1 MNKKIIIG
9 ARGSKLSL
17 SYAEK
22 VKKLFFSASDQ
33 KMEIDIQTIKTS
45 GDIFHDKKISDI
57 GGKNIFCKEIERQL
71 SENKIDIAVHSL
83 KDMDSFEENDLMIGA
98 YLKRNDPRDV
108 LVLKKGRSL
117 DSDQLTI
124 GSSSKRRELQFKSC
138 FKNITFKNI
147 RGNID
152 SRISKVKKGEYD
164 GIILALAG
172 IQTLNLEEEI
182 KEIFS
187 EKKIIPSAGQ
197 GVIAV
202 QCRKD
207 DLENLKILEKI
218 NDENAKICALTERS
232 LLKTIGGDCHTAV
245 GAYAKLDK
253 NNITIISQLFSD
265 DGLKSFSIQ
274 KSGDKKFPEQ
284 LGISA
289 GKDLL
294 KQSEGSYK
302 KKDEYNFNKTTE

>member
-17 SYAEK
+17 SYAER
-22 VKKLFFSASDQ
+22 VKKLFFSASNQ
-33 KMEIDIQTIKTS
+33 KIEIDIQTIKTS

-71 SENKIDIAVHSL
+71 LEKKIDIAVHSL
-83 KDMDSFEENDLMIGA
+83 KDMDSFEENNLIVGA

-108 LVLKKGRSL
+108 IVLKKDRSL
-117 DSDQLTI
+117 NSDKLTI
-124 GSSSKRRELQFKSC
+124 GSSSKRRELQLKLY
-138 FKNITFKNI
+138 FKNITCKNI

-164 GIILALAG
+164 GVILALAG
-172 IQTLNLEEEI
+172 IQTLNLEEGI

-207 DLENLKILEKI
+207 DFENLKVLEKI
-218 NDENAKICALTERS
+218 NDENTKICALTERS

-245 GAYAKLDK
+245 GAYAKIDK
-253 NNITIISQLFSD
+253 NSITIISQLFSD
-265 DGLKSFSIQ
+265 DGLKPFSVQ

-294 KQSEGSYK
+294 KQSEGKYK
-302 KKDEYNFNKTTE
+302 KKR

>member
-9 ARGSKLSL
+9 ARSSKLSL

-22 VKKLFFSASDQ
+22 VKKLFFLASNQ
-33 KMEIDIQTIKTS
+33 KKEIEIKTIKTS

-57 GGKNIFCKEIERQL
+57 GGKNIFCKEIENQL
-71 SENKIDIAVHSL
+71 LEKKIDIAVHSL
-83 KDMDSFEENDLMIGA
+83 KDMDSFEENNLIIGA

-108 LVLKKGRSL
+108 IVLKKNKSL
-117 DSDQLTI
+117 SEDKLTI
-124 GSSSKRRELQFKSC
+124 GSSSKRRELQFKSY
-138 FKNITFKNI
+138 FKNISCKNI

-172 IQTLNLEEEI
+172 IKMLNFENEI

-187 EKKIIPSAGQ
+187 EEKIIPSAGQ
-197 GVIAV
+197 GIIAV

-207 DLENLKILEKI
+207 DLENMKILEKI
-218 NDENAKICALTERS
+218 NDENTKICALTERS

-245 GAYAKLDK
+245 GVYAKIDK
-253 NNITIISQLFSD
+253 GNITISSQLFSD
-265 DGLKSFSIQ
+265 DGLKSFLIK

-294 KQSEGSYK
+294 KQSEGNYK
-302 KKDEYNFNKTTE
+302 KKR

>member
-22 VKKLFFSASDQ
+22 VKKLFFSASNQ
-33 KMEIDIQTIKTS
+33 KKEIEIKTIKTS

-57 GGKNIFCKEIERQL
+57 GGKNIFCKEIENQL
-71 SENKIDIAVHSL
+71 LEKKIDIAVHSL
-83 KDMDSFEENDLMIGA
+83 KDMDSFEENNLIIGA

-108 LVLKKGRSL
+108 IILKKNKSL
-117 DSDQLTI
+117 SEDKLTI
-124 GSSSKRRELQFKSC
+124 GSSSKRRELQFKSY
-138 FKNITFKNI
+138 FKNITCKNI

-152 SRISKVKKGEYD
+152 SRIYKLKKGEYD

-172 IQTLNLEEEI
+172 IKMLNFENEI

-187 EKKIIPSAGQ
+187 EEKIIPAAGQ
-197 GVIAV
+197 GVIAA

-218 NDENAKICALTERS
+218 NDENTKICALTERS

-245 GAYAKLDK
+245 GVYAKIDK
-253 NNITIISQLFSD
+253 GNITISSQLFSD
-265 DGLKSFSIQ
+265 DGLKSFSIK
-274 KSGDKKFPEQ
+274 KSGDKKFPQE

-294 KQSEGSYK
+294 KQSEGNYK
-302 KKDEYNFNKTTE
+302 KKR

>member
-17 SYAEK
+17 SYAEI

-33 KMEIDIQTIKTS
+33 KKEIEIQTIKTS
-45 GDIFHDKKISDI
+45 GDNFQDKKVSDI
-57 GGKNIFCKEIERQL
+57 GGKNIFCKEIENQL
-71 SENKIDIAVHSL
+71 SQKKIDIAVHSL
-83 KDMDSFEENDLMIGA
+83 KDMDSFEENNLVIGA

-108 LVLKKGRSL
+108 IVLKKDKSL
-117 DSDQLTI
+117 NNDTLTI
-124 GSSSKRRELQFKSC
+124 GSGSKRRELQFKSF
-138 FKNITFKNI
+138 FKNINCKNV

-164 GIILALAG
+164 GVILALAG
-172 IQTLNLEEEI
+172 IQTLRLENEI
-182 KEIFS
+182 TKIFS
-187 EKKIIPSAGQ
+187 EEKIIPSAGQ

-207 DLENLKILEKI
+207 DFENLDILEKI
-218 NDENAKICALTERS
+218 NDENTKICSLAERS

-245 GAYAKLDK
+245 GAYAKIDK
-253 NNITIISQLFSD
+253 NNIIIISQLFSD
-265 DGLKSFSIQ
+265 DGLKSFSV
-274 KSGDKKFPEQ
+274 KKEGDKKLPVE

-294 KQSEGSYK
+294 IQSKGNYK
-302 KKDEYNFNKTTE
+302 KKR

>member
-22 VKKLFFSASDQ
+22 VKKLFFSASNQ
-33 KMEIDIQTIKTS
+33 KKEIEIKTIKTS

-57 GGKNIFCKEIERQL
+57 GGKNIFCKEIENQL
-71 SENKIDIAVHSL
+71 LEKKIDIAVHSL
-83 KDMDSFEENDLMIGA
+83 KDMDSFEENNLIIGA

-108 LVLKKGRSL
+108 IVLKKNKSL
-117 DSDQLTI
+117 SEDKLTI
-124 GSSSKRRELQFKSC
+124 GSSSKRRELQFKSY
-138 FKNITFKNI
+138 FKNITCKNI

-172 IQTLNLEEEI
+172 MKVLNFENEI

-187 EKKIIPSAGQ
+187 EEKIIPSAGQ

-218 NDENAKICALTERS
+218 NDENTKICALTERS

-245 GAYAKLDK
+245 GVYAKIDK
-253 NNITIISQLFSD
+253 GNITISSQLFSD
-265 DGLKSFSIQ
+265 DGLKSFLIK

-294 KQSEGSYK
+294 KQSEGNYK
-302 KKDEYNFNKTTE
+302 KKR

>member
-1 MNKKIIIG
+1 MNKKIING

-22 VKKLFFSASDQ
+22 VKKLFFSASNQ
-33 KMEIDIQTIKTS
+33 KKEIEIQTIKTS

-57 GGKNIFCKEIERQL
+57 GGKNIFCKEIENQL
-71 SENKIDIAVHSL
+71 LEKKIDIAVHSL
-83 KDMDSFEENDLMIGA
+83 KDMDSFEENNLTIGA

-108 LVLKKGRSL
+108 IVLKKNKSL
-117 DSDQLTI
+117 SEDKLTI
-124 GSSSKRRELQFKSC
+124 GSSSKRRELQFKSY
-138 FKNITFKNI
+138 FKNITCKNI

-164 GIILALAG
+164 GVILALAG
-172 IQTLNLEEEI
+172 MKMLNFENEI

-187 EKKIIPSAGQ
+187 EEKIIPSAGQ

-207 DLENLKILEKI
+207 DLENMKILEKI
-218 NDENAKICALTERS
+218 NDENTKICALTERS

-245 GAYAKLDK
+245 GVYAKIDK
-253 NNITIISQLFSD
+253 GNITISSQLFSD
-265 DGLKSFSIQ
+265 DGLKSFLIK

-294 KQSEGSYK
+294 KQSEGNYK
-302 KKDEYNFNKTTE
+302 KKR

>member
-17 SYAEK
+17 SYAEI
-22 VKKLFFSASDQ
+22 VKKLFFSASNQ
-33 KMEIDIQTIKTS
+33 KKKIEIKTIKTS

-57 GGKNIFCKEIERQL
+57 GGKNIFCKEIENQL
-71 SENKIDIAVHSL
+71 LEKKIDIAVHSL
-83 KDMDSFEENDLMIGA
+83 KDMDSFEENNLIIGA

-108 LVLKKGRSL
+108 IVLKKDKSL
-117 DSDQLTI
+117 SRDKLTI
-124 GSSSKRRELQFKSC
+124 GSSSKRRELQFKSY
-138 FKNITFKNI
+138 FKNITCKNI

-172 IQTLNLEEEI
+172 LKMLKFENEI

-187 EKKIIPSAGQ
+187 EEKIIPSAGQ

-207 DLENLKILEKI
+207 DLENMKILEKI
-218 NDENAKICALTERS
+218 NDENTKICALTERS

-245 GAYAKLDK
+245 GVYAKIDK
-253 NNITIISQLFSD
+253 DNIIISSQLFSD
-265 DGLKSFSIQ
+265 DGLKSFSIK
-274 KSGDKKFPEQ
+274 KSGDKKFPEK

-294 KQSEGSYK
+294 YQSKGNYK
-302 KKDEYNFNKTTE
+302 KKR

>member
-17 SYAEK
+17 SYAET
-22 VKKLFFSASDQ
+22 VKRLFFSASNQ
-33 KMEIDIQTIKTS
+33 KKELEIQTIKTS
-45 GDIFHDKKISDI
+45 GDKFHDKKISDI
-57 GGKNIFCKEIERQL
+57 GGKNIFCKEIENQL
-71 SENKIDIAVHSL
+71 IEKKIDIAVHSL
-83 KDMDSFEENDLMIGA
+83 KDMDSFEENDLVIGA
-98 YLKRNDPRDV
+98 YLKRNDPRDA
-108 LVLKKGRSL
+108 LVINKDRSL
-117 DSDQLTI
+117 SSDKLII
-124 GSSSKRRELQFKSC
+124 GSSSKRRELQFKTY
-138 FKNITFKNI
+138 FKNIICKNI

-164 GIILALAG
+164 GVILALAG
-172 IQTLNLEEEI
+172 IKILNLEKEI
-182 KEIFS
+182 KEIFP
-187 EKKIIPSAGQ
+187 EEKIIPSAGQ

-218 NDENAKICALTERS
+218 NDENTKICALTERS

-245 GAYAKLDK
+245 GVYAKIDK
-253 NNITIISQLFSD
+253 GNITISSQLFSD
-265 DGLKSFSIQ
+265 DGLKSFLIK

-294 KQSEGSYK
+294 KQSEGNYK
-302 KKDEYNFNKTTE
+302 KKR

>member
-22 VKKLFFSASDQ
+22 VKKLFFSASNQ
-33 KMEIDIQTIKTS
+33 KKEIEIKTIKTS

-57 GGKNIFCKEIERQL
+57 GGKNIFCKEIENQL
-71 SENKIDIAVHSL
+71 LEKKIDIAVHSL
-83 KDMDSFEENDLMIGA
+83 KDMDSFEENNLIIGA

-108 LVLKKGRSL
+108 LVLKKNKSL
-117 DSDQLTI
+117 SEDKLTI
-124 GSSSKRRELQFKSC
+124 GSSSKRRELQFKSY
-138 FKNITFKNI
+138 FKNITCKNI

-152 SRISKVKKGEYD
+152 SRISKLKKGEYD

-172 IQTLNLEEEI
+172 IKMLNFENEI

-187 EKKIIPSAGQ
+187 EEKIIPAAGQ
-197 GVIAV
+197 GVIAA

-218 NDENAKICALTERS
+218 NDENTKICALTERS

-245 GAYAKLDK
+245 GVYAKIDK
-253 NNITIISQLFSD
+253 GNITISSQLFSD
-265 DGLKSFSIQ
+265 DGLKSFSIK
-274 KSGDKKFPEQ
+274 KSGDKKFPQE

-294 KQSEGSYK
+294 KQSEGNYK
-302 KKDEYNFNKTTE
+302 KKR

>member
-1 MNKKIIIG
+1 MNKKVIIG

-17 SYAEK
+17 SYAEI
-22 VKKLFFSASDQ
+22 VKKLFFAASDQ
-33 KMEIDIQTIKTS
+33 KIEIDIQTIKTS

-57 GGKNIFCKEIERQL
+57 GGKNIFCKEIEKKL
-71 SENKIDIAVHSL
+71 SEKKIDIAVHSL
-83 KDMDSFEENDLMIGA
+83 KDMDSFEENDLTIGA

-108 LVLKKGRSL
+108 IVLKKDRSL
-117 DSDQLTI
+117 DSDKLII
-124 GSSSKRRELQFKSC
+124 GSSSKRRELQFKLQ
-138 FKNITFKNI
+138 FKNITCKNI

-172 IQTLNLEEEI
+172 IQKLNLEDEI

-187 EKKIIPSAGQ
+187 EKKIIPAAGQ

-202 QCRKD
+202 QCRKND
-207 DLENLKILEKI
+207 FENLKILKKM
-218 NDENAKICALTERS
+218 NDENTKICALTERS

-245 GAYAKLDK
+245 GAYAKIDK
-253 NNITIISQLFSD
+253 DSITIISQLFSD
-265 DGLKSFSIQ
+265 DGLKSFSTQ

-294 KQSEGSYK
+294 KQSEGKFIK
-302 KKDEYNFNKTTE
+302 KR

>member
-22 VKKLFFSASDQ
+22 VKKLFFSASNQ
-33 KMEIDIQTIKTS
+33 KKEIEIKTIKTS

-57 GGKNIFCKEIERQL
+57 GGKNIFCKEIENQL
-71 SENKIDIAVHSL
+71 LEKKIDIAVHSL
-83 KDMDSFEENDLMIGA
+83 KDMDSFEENNLVIGA

-108 LVLKKGRSL
+108 LVLKKNKSL
-117 DSDQLTI
+117 SEDKLTI
-124 GSSSKRRELQFKSC
+124 GSSSKRRELQFKSY
-138 FKNITFKNI
+138 FKNITCKNI

-172 IQTLNLEEEI
+172 MKMLNFENEI

-187 EKKIIPSAGQ
+187 EEKIIPSAGQ

-207 DLENLKILEKI
+207 DLENIKILKKI
-218 NDENAKICALTERS
+218 NDENTKICALTERS

-245 GAYAKLDK
+245 GVYAKIDK
-253 NNITIISQLFSD
+253 GNITISSQLFSD
-265 DGLKSFSIQ
+265 DGLKSFLIK
-274 KSGDKKFPEQ
+274 KSGDKRFPEQ

-294 KQSEGSYK
+294 KQSEGNYK
-302 KKDEYNFNKTTE
+302 KKR

>member
-17 SYAEK
+17 SYAER
-22 VKKLFFSASDQ
+22 VKKLFFLASNQ

-45 GDIFHDKKISDI
+45 GDVFHDKKISDI

-71 SENKIDIAVHSL
+71 SEKKIDIAVHSL
-83 KDMDSFEENDLMIGA
+83 KDMDSFEDNDLIIGA
-98 YLKRNDPRDV
+98 YIKRNDPREV
-108 LVLKKGRSL
+108 IVLKKDKSL
-117 DSDQLTI
+117 DSDKLII
-124 GSSSKRRELQFKSC
+124 GSSSKRRELQFKLY
-138 FKNITFKNI
+138 FKNITCKHI

-164 GIILALAG
+164 GVILALAG
-172 IQTLNLEEEI
+172 IQTLNLKEEI

-218 NDENAKICALTERS
+218 NDENTKICALTERS

-245 GAYAKLDK
+245 GAYAKIDK
-253 NNITIISQLFSD
+253 DNIIIISQLFSD

-274 KSGDKKFPEQ
+274 KTGDKKLPEQ

-294 KQSEGSYK
+294 KQSEGKYK
-302 KKDEYNFNKTTE
+302 KKR

>member
-17 SYAEK
+17 SYAEI

-33 KMEIDIQTIKTS
+33 KKEIEIQTIKTS

-57 GGKNIFCKEIERQL
+57 GGKNIFCKEIENQL
-71 SENKIDIAVHSL
+71 SEKKIDIAVHSL
-83 KDMDSFEENDLMIGA
+83 KDMDSFEESDLIIGA

-108 LVLKKGRSL
+108 IILNKDKTL
-117 DSDQLTI
+117 DSNSLII
-124 GSSSKRRELQFKSC
+124 GSSSKRRELQFKSH
-138 FKNITFKNI
+138 FKNIKCKNI

-164 GIILALAG
+164 GTILALAG
-172 IQTLNLEEEI
+172 IQTLKLENEI
-182 KEIFS
+182 KKVFPE
-187 EKKIIPSAGQ
+187 EKIIPSAGQ

-202 QCRKD
+202 QCRKND
-207 DLENLKILEKI
+207 YENLKILEKI
-218 NDENAKICALTERS
+218 NDENTKICALTERS

-245 GAYAKLDK
+245 GAYAKLEK
-253 NNITIISQLFSD
+253 NNIIIISQLFSD
-265 DGLKSFSIQ
+265 DGLKSFTT
-274 KSGDKKFPEQ
+274 KKIGNKELPEQ

-294 KQSEGSYK
+294 KKSKGNYK
-302 KKDEYNFNKTTE
+302 KKR

>member
-1 MNKKIIIG
+1 
-9 ARGSKLSL
+9 
-17 SYAEK
+17 
-22 VKKLFFSASDQ
+22 
-33 KMEIDIQTIKTS
+33 
-45 GDIFHDKKISDI
+45 
-57 GGKNIFCKEIERQL
+57 
-71 SENKIDIAVHSL
+71 
-83 KDMDSFEENDLMIGA
+83 MDSFEENNLIIGA

-108 LVLKKGRSL
+108 IVLKKNKSL
-117 DSDQLTI
+117 SEDKLTI
-124 GSSSKRRELQFKSC
+124 GSSSKRRELQFKSY
-138 FKNITFKNI
+138 FKNITCKNI

-172 IQTLNLEEEI
+172 MKVLNFENEI

-187 EKKIIPSAGQ
+187 EEKIIPSAGQ

-218 NDENAKICALTERS
+218 NDENTKICALTERS

-245 GAYAKLDK
+245 GVYAKIDK
-253 NNITIISQLFSD
+253 GNITISSQLFSD
-265 DGLKSFSIQ
+265 DGLKSFLIK

-294 KQSEGSYK
+294 KQSEGNYK
-302 KKDEYNFNKTTE
+302 KKR

>member
-9 ARGSKLSL
+9 ARDSKLSL
-17 SYAEK
+17 SYAEI
-22 VKKLFFSASDQ
+22 VKKLFFSASNQ
-33 KMEIDIQTIKTS
+33 KKEIEIQTIKTS

-57 GGKNIFCKEIERQL
+57 GGKNIFCKEIENQL
-71 SENKIDIAVHSL
+71 LEKKIDIAVHSL
-83 KDMDSFEENDLMIGA
+83 KDMDSFEENNLIIGA

-108 LVLKKGRSL
+108 IVLKKNKSL
-117 DSDQLTI
+117 SRDKLTI
-124 GSSSKRRELQFKSC
+124 GSSSKRRELQFKSY
-138 FKNITFKNI
+138 FKNIICKDI

-172 IQTLNLEEEI
+172 IKMLNFENEI

-187 EKKIIPSAGQ
+187 EEKIIPAAGQ
-197 GVIAV
+197 GVIAA

-207 DLENLKILEKI
+207 DLENIKILEKI
-218 NDENAKICALTERS
+218 NDENTKICALTERS

-245 GAYAKLDK
+245 GVYAKIDK
-253 NNITIISQLFSD
+253 DNITISSQLFSD
-265 DGLKSFSIQ
+265 DGLKSFSIK
-274 KSGDKKFPEQ
+274 KSGDKKFPQQ

-294 KQSEGSYK
+294 KQSEGNYK
-302 KKDEYNFNKTTE
+302 KKR

>member
-9 ARGSKLSL
+9 ARDSKLSL
-17 SYAEK
+17 SYAEI
-22 VKKLFFSASDQ
+22 VKKLFFSASNQ
-33 KMEIDIQTIKTS
+33 KKEIEIQTIKTS

-57 GGKNIFCKEIERQL
+57 GGKNIFCKEIENQL
-71 SENKIDIAVHSL
+71 LEKKIDIAVHSL
-83 KDMDSFEENDLMIGA
+83 KDMDSFEENNLIIGA

-108 LVLKKGRSL
+108 IVLKKNKSL
-117 DSDQLTI
+117 SRDKLTI
-124 GSSSKRRELQFKSC
+124 GSSSKRRELQFKSY
-138 FKNITFKNI
+138 FKNIICKDI

-172 IQTLNLEEEI
+172 IKMLNFENEI

-187 EKKIIPSAGQ
+187 EEKIIPAAGQ
-197 GVIAV
+197 GVIAA

-218 NDENAKICALTERS
+218 NDENTKICALTERS

-245 GAYAKLDK
+245 GVYAKIDK
-253 NNITIISQLFSD
+253 GNITISSQLFSD
-265 DGLKSFSIQ
+265 DGLKSFLIK
-274 KSGDKKFPEQ
+274 KSGDRKFPEQ

-294 KQSEGSYK
+294 KQSQGNYK
-302 KKDEYNFNKTTE
+302 KKR

>member
-17 SYAEK
+17 SYAEI
-22 VKKLFFSASDQ
+22 VKKLFFSASNQ
-33 KMEIDIQTIKTS
+33 KKEIEIQTIKTS

-57 GGKNIFCKEIERQL
+57 GGKNIFCKEIENQL
-71 SENKIDIAVHSL
+71 LEKKIDIAVHSL
-83 KDMDSFEENDLMIGA
+83 KDMDSFEENNLIIGA

-108 LVLKKGRSL
+108 IVLKKNKSL
-117 DSDQLTI
+117 SRDKLTI
-124 GSSSKRRELQFKSC
+124 GSSSKRRELQLKSY
-138 FKNITFKNI
+138 FKNIICKDI

-172 IQTLNLEEEI
+172 IKILNFENEI

-187 EKKIIPSAGQ
+187 EEKIIPAAGQ
-197 GVIAV
+197 GVIAA

-218 NDENAKICALTERS
+218 NDENTKICALTERS

-245 GAYAKLDK
+245 GVYAKIDK
-253 NNITIISQLFSD
+253 ENITISSQLFSD
-265 DGLKSFSIQ
+265 DGLKSFSIK
-274 KSGDKKFPEQ
+274 KSGDKKFPQQ

-294 KQSEGSYK
+294 KQSEGNYK
-302 KKDEYNFNKTTE
+302 KKR